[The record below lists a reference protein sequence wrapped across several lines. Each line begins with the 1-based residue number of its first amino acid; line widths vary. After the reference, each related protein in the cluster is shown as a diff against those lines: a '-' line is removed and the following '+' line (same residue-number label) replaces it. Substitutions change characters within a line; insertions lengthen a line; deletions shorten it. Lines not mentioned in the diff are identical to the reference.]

1 MKTENQSNFA
11 RGDKWLYFLFHNL
24 LSVWIFYSLVTI
36 YSIAPYYYL
45 FNIITPNFLQNLGL
59 VFVFSLVSA
68 IFSRVLTFIFLKRVF
83 FKYIIKR
90 SKVRRWDD
98 LNQGINKMDGTW
110 ILAMLF
116 SSLAFMIGATF
127 LLDAMLFST
136 SENNLFTLMISYL
149 IIKIVTIIIVR
160 KKM

>member
-11 RGDKWLYFLFHNL
+11 RGDKNLYFLFHNL
-24 LSVWIFYSLVTI
+24 LSVGIFYYLVGI
-36 YSIAPYYYL
+36 YSIVPYYYL
-45 FNIITPNFLQNLGL
+45 FNIITPNFLQNVGL

-68 IFSRVLTFIFLKRVF
+68 IFSRVLIFIFLKRVF
-83 FKYIIKR
+83 FKYIVKG

-110 ILAMLF
+110 ILAIFF

-127 LLDAMLFST
+127 LLDAMLFSN

-149 IIKIVTIIIVR
+149 IIKIVIIIIVR

>member
-1 MKTENQSNFA
+1 M
-11 RGDKWLYFLFHNL
+11 
-24 LSVWIFYSLVTI
+24 
-36 YSIAPYYYL
+36 
-45 FNIITPNFLQNLGL
+45 
-59 VFVFSLVSA
+59 
-68 IFSRVLTFIFLKRVF
+68 
-83 FKYIIKR
+83 
-90 SKVRRWDD
+90 RRWDD